1 MMLLHTILP
10 LLFSFVLADAGG
22 LKLQQDI
29 RKDLARLQQGNSYFI
44 SDNTSETA
52 SLQSIQSDLQLF
64 GLVSN
69 LDLSNATYSERQ
81 QGPHQVRQW
90 KFDEG
95 EITSITQVESNIHL
109 DTVVTQRYLENRPP
123 SQHRITNDFI
133 FRTYQ
138 VATTSDPAK
147 LFYLT
152 EAEQGLLAYK
162 LGKKQVQVSY
172 TSGKRGLND
181 LLPTYK
187 EEVQKLLEDYSSSS
201 R

>member
-1 MMLLHTILP
+1 MMLLNTILP
-10 LLFSFVLADAGG
+10 LLLSFVLSGPEQ
-22 LKLQQDI
+22 LRLQQDI
-29 RKDLARLQQGNSYFI
+29 QKDADLLRSSRYFI

-52 SLQSIQSDLQLF
+52 SLQTIQNDLQLF

-81 QGPHQVRQW
+81 QGPHQVKQW

-95 EITSITQVESNIHL
+95 DLYSITQIESNIHL
-109 DTVVTQRYLENRPP
+109 DTVITQRYLENRPP
-123 SQHRITNDFI
+123 SQHRITNDFT

-138 VATTSDPAK
+138 VATSSDPDK
-147 LFYLT
+147 LVYLT

-162 LGKKQVQVSY
+162 LGEKRVEISY
-172 TSGKRGLND
+172 TSPKRGLND
-181 LLPTYK
+181 LLPEYK
-187 EEVQKLLEDYSSSS
+187 EEVQKLLKDYSSSI